1 MELYD
6 NPFSPYAFKVRAT
19 LYEKQVPFEP
29 HVLRHH
35 HQREELL
42 RINPRGEVPALRDG
56 DALVYDSSVM
66 CEYIEE
72 KWPEPPLLP
81 ADPGERARCRLLERL
96 ADGPLDACV
105 IVPGLMKVFRPQLA
119 EKHPQVLARAEEQ
132 LRGLY
137 ARLER
142 ELGER
147 EYLCDA
153 FSRADIAAAPH
164 MLGAA
169 YIGYAVGDEHPRLR
183 AWVERVQARPSI
195 ERATAELLEAF
206 EWSRKDSDPFF
217 QNDRLHFRDHRLEW
231 TVRLGL
237 GGWLLDELEA
247 DRVFFSDVS

>member
-19 LYEKQVPFEP
+19 LYEKQVPFEL
-29 HVLRHH
+29 HVLRHR
-35 HQREELL
+35 HQRDELL
-42 RINPRGEVPALRDG
+42 AVNPRGEVPALRD
-56 DALVYDSSVM
+56 DDTVVYDSSVM

-96 ADGPLDACV
+96 ADGPLDGCG
-105 IVPGLMKVFRPQLA
+105 IVAGMMKIFRPELA
-119 EKHPQVLARAEEQ
+119 EKHPEVLARAEVQ
-132 LRGLY
+132 LQGLY
-137 ARLER
+137 ARLDR

-147 EYLCDA
+147 EFLCGA

-164 MLGAA
+164 LLASA
-169 YIGYAVGDEHPRLR
+169 FIGYPVGDDLPRVK

-195 ERATAELLEAF
+195 ARATAEMLEAF
-206 EWSRKDSDPFF
+206 EWSRTDSDPIFET
-217 QNDRLHFRDHRLEW
+217 DRLHFRDHRLEW

-237 GGWLLDELEA
+237 GGWLLDEIAA